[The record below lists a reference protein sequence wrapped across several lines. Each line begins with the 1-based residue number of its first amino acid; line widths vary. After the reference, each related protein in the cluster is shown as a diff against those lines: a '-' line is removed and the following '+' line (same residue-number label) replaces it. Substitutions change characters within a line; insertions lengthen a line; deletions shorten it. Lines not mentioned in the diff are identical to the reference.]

1 MKIARWLLV
10 GYLVFLALSHLVQL
24 GVESAHLVGING
36 GAGVSLLVLVG
47 MIAIAALLT
56 EDFACLGAGLL
67 VAQGRIGFLAA
78 TFACFVGIV
87 VGNVLLYWAG
97 RYLGRSW
104 LQRAPLKWFL
114 SPEKIG
120 RAASWFERR
129 GDVVVFLT
137 RFVPGTRVA
146 AYFTAGLLNTGFW
159 RFLFYFTLAVA
170 IWTPL
175 LVGLATYFGN
185 RVFEHFTL
193 FQRYSL
199 PVVIGVLLL
208 VWLVARRLPLLY
220 RWSGRRQLKK

>member
-104 LQRAPLKWFL
+104 LPRAPLKSTAPRAGSSGGETWSFFL
-114 SPEKIG
+114 LALFPE
-120 RAASWFERR
+120 
-129 GDVVVFLT
+129 
-137 RFVPGTRVA
+137 PG
-146 AYFTAGLLNTGFW
+146 
-159 RFLFYFTLAVA
+159 
-170 IWTPL
+170 
-175 LVGLATYFGN
+175 
-185 RVFEHFTL
+185 
-193 FQRYSL
+193 L
-199 PVVIGVLLL
+199 PPTSRP
-208 VWLVARRLPLLY
+208 AC
-220 RWSGRRQLKK
+220 